1 MTKRMLLPFIVI
13 FLLTQVFSTT
23 ANAYSYGD
31 PNKEELAE
39 VYKKMLLELDKNPPD
54 FNTARKHYETVK
66 EEVDM
71 HMGPDPSKIIMQ
83 NFEDKDKE
91 QTIENMD
98 ELLVLNI
105 ARRLENVESNF
116 SEFDTSKRL
125 LAKGFATYE
134 ALSPKIEAKNSDLDK
149 DIKAEFDK
157 ALESLGNPGLFG
169 VGQKE
174 ADQESFIASKE
185 KILSTLQTEFNI
197 KSLEVGHFSES
208 ATETE
213 QVKNNDWTD
222 LSNIRNWIPIIIIVA
237 VIAFV
242 IFVAKRKRKRNK

>member
-1 MTKRMLLPFIVI
+1 MKKQILFAFTVI
-13 FLLTQVFSTT
+13 FLFTNVFSLT
-23 ANAYSYGD
+23 AYAYTYGD

-39 VYKKMLLELDKNPPD
+39 VYKKMVLELDKNPPD
-54 FNTARKHYETVK
+54 FSTARKHYETVK

-71 HMGPDPSKIIMQ
+71 HMGPDPSKIFLQ
-83 NFEDKDKE
+83 NIEDKDKE
-91 QTIENMD
+91 QTIKNMN

-105 ARRLENVESNF
+105 ARRLENVEKNF

-134 ALSPKIEAKNSDLDK
+134 ALSPKIEAKNPDLDK
-149 DIKAEFDK
+149 EIKAEFDK

-174 ADQESFIASKE
+174 SELETFKESKE
-185 KILSTLQTEFNI
+185 MILSKLQTEFDI

-213 QVKNNDWTD
+213 NENKDWTD
-222 LSNIRNWIPIIIIVA
+222 LSNLRNWIPLIIIVVVIIA
-237 VIAFV
+237 VVLMAR
-242 IFVAKRKRKRNK
+242 RKRRPKI

>member
-134 ALSPKIEAKNSDLDK
+134 ALSPKIESKNSDLDK

-174 ADQESFIASKE
+174 ADQEAFITSKE

>member
-1 MTKRMLLPFIVI
+1 MKKQMLLAFTVI
-13 FLLTQVFSTT
+13 FIFTNVFTIT
-23 ANAYSYGD
+23 ANAYTYGD

-39 VYKKMLLELDKNPPD
+39 VYKEMVLELDKNPPD

-66 EEVDM
+66 EEIDM
-71 HMGPDPSKIIMQ
+71 HMGPDPSKIIIQ
-83 NFEDKDKE
+83 NIEDKDKE
-91 QTIENMD
+91 QTIKNLD

-105 ARRLENVESNF
+105 ARRLENVEKNF

-134 ALSPKIEAKNSDLDK
+134 ALSPKIEAKNPDLDRE
-149 DIKAEFDK
+149 IKAEYDK
-157 ALESLGNPGLFG
+157 GLESLGNPGLFG

-174 ADQESFIASKE
+174 AELETFKESKE
-185 KILSTLQTEFNI
+185 VILSKLQTEFNI

-213 QVKNNDWTD
+213 KGNKDWTD
-222 LSNIRNWIPIIIIVA
+222 LSNIRNWLPLIIIIGVIIAVVLVA
-237 VIAFV
+237 R
-242 IFVAKRKRKRNK
+242 RKRKSRK